1 MINITTK
8 DYLRQ
13 TLKIDKEINILLQ
26 TIEKLEAETEKTT
39 TYLNPKKVEGQGSFN
54 LHSREDTIVKL
65 IDLKNK
71 VNFKIDKL
79 IDLKDEIFGRIEQI
93 ENADYRNLLMLRY
106 INLNSFEEIAV
117 TMCYSYRHVTRMHGW
132 ALQQFEKDV
141 LPCPIKKV

>member
-1 MINITTK
+1 MTTK
-8 DYLRQ
+8 EYLRQ
-13 TLKIDKEINILLQ
+13 TFKLDQEINILLQ
-26 TIEKLEAETEKTT
+26 TIEKLEAEAEKTT

-71 VNFKIDKL
+71 VNSKVYKL
-79 IDLKDEIFGRIEQI
+79 VDLKNEIFEKIEKV
-93 ENADYRNLLMLRY
+93 ENTDHRNLLILRY

-117 TMCYSYRHVTRMHGW
+117 TMCYSYRHITRMHGW

-141 LPCPIKKV
+141 LPCPIKQ

>member
-1 MINITTK
+1 MTAK
-8 DYLRQ
+8 EYLRQ

-26 TIEKLEAETEKTT
+26 TIEKLEAEAEKTT
-39 TYLNPKKVEGQGSFN
+39 TVLNPKKVEGQGSFN

-65 IDLKNK
+65 IDFKNK
-71 VNFKIDKL
+71 VNCKIDKL
-79 IDLKDEIFGRIEQI
+79 VDLKNEIFERIERV
-93 ENADYRNLLMLRY
+93 ESTDYRNLLILRY

-141 LPCPIKKV
+141 LPCPVDI